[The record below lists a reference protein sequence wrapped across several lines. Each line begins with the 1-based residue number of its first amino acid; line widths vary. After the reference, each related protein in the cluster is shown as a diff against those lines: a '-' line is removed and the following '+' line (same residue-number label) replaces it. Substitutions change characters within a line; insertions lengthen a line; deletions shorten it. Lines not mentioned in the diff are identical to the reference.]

1 MPQKNDEQIPG
12 QPIFTIAK
20 GGRVTEEYD
29 RAGGH
34 GRAHVLFLHSAE
46 DGRDP
51 DMLLRADRHN
61 TVTGADLRHPRS
73 FITCFSILRFC
84 NPTLDDRRM
93 DILKILILEGLV

>member
-1 MPQKNDEQIPG
+1 M
-12 QPIFTIAK
+12 
-20 GGRVTEEYD
+20 
-29 RAGGH
+29 
-34 GRAHVLFLHSAE
+34 LFLHSAE
-46 DGRDP
+46 DGRHP

-61 TVTGADLRHPRS
+61 TVAGADLRDLRS